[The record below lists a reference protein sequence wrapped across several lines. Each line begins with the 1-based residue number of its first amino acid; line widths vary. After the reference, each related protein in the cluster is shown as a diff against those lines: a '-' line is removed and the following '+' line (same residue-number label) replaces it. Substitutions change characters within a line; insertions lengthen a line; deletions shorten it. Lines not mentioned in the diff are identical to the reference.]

1 MKQKLFYGA
10 MAAMML
16 TACSQDEI
24 LKINED
30 EISFNVSSI
39 QDTRAADSYC
49 NNFLPSSFRVWA
61 QNTDSQD
68 VYFGGE
74 LVVNKGGNPAV
85 WGFDGGQRY
94 WPNNNLNF
102 YAEVNGDNE
111 FNYNDGAPK
120 FENFQVKDNVREQVD
135 LMYGV
140 KLNQGKENTPVN
152 LNFRHALSQ
161 VAFRAK
167 NTNPKINVEVTG
179 VSVGHIGN
187 QATFSFPTVNTDQN
201 WEDVDHSDN
210 PHDVTLP
217 GQGTWTDAQASA
229 LKQYDVTFDAV
240 TLTSDVKSLTCPGDN
255 HTQASFANT
264 LTLIPQQVA
273 AWNPEVKGNTFNG
286 AYFLVKCKISNIA
299 GEQYNAL
306 TDKVLYDG
314 YAAIPVEINWEQG
327 KRYIYTFN
335 FANGTG
341 GYTPDPDDPQPVLN
355 KIDFDLTVDDFI
367 PVDNGDQNM
376 DSNDSQK
383 ETTMYTV
390 NYDNGWK
397 IQSHEGYDSYSFKTL
412 DAVPVKEGYNFK
424 GWSTTENGEVEYVAG
439 QDINLTKANPT
450 LYLYSVW
457 EAQTMYTYTLTF
469 DANNGTNVTNI
480 PEKITIT
487 SPLESYE
494 FTIPNVT
501 PQKPNG
507 WTFLYWTAVQD
518 DNTVKYE
525 IGNKV
530 TVTKD
535 APNATVYGYWK
546 GYGGG
551 GTNPGAGGD
560 NPWGNKRAK

>member
-39 QDTRAADSYC
+39 SNTRAADSYC

-61 QNTDSQD
+61 QNTDTQD

-74 LVVNKGGNPAV
+74 LIVNKGGNPAV

-94 WPNNNLNF
+94 WPENTLNF

-140 KLNQGKENTPVN
+140 KLNQGKNNTPVN

-161 VAFRAK
+161 VVFRAK
-167 NTNPKINVEVTG
+167 NTNNKINVEVTG

-187 QATFSFPTVNTDQN
+187 QATFTFPTVNTDTN

-217 GQGTWTDAQASA
+217 GQGTWSDAQAST

-240 TLTSDVKSLTCPGDN
+240 TLSSEVTNLTCPGAN
-255 HTQASFANT
+255 HNQASFANT
-264 LTLIPQQVA
+264 LTLIPQQSV
-273 AWNPEVKGNTFNG
+273 AWNPEIKGDSFNG

-299 GEQYNAL
+299 GAEYNAA

-341 GYTPDPDDPQPVLN
+341 GYTPNPDDPQPVLN

-376 DSNDSQK
+376 DGNDNQK

-397 IQSHEGYDSYSFKTL
+397 IQSHEGYDSYTFKTI
-412 DAVPVKEGYNFK
+412 DAIPVKEGYNFM
-424 GWSTTENGEVEYVAG
+424 GWSTTANGEVEYVDG
-439 QDINLTKANPT
+439 QDIVLEKANPT
-450 LYLYSVW
+450 LYLYPVW

-469 DANNGTNVTNI
+469 NANNGTNVTNI
-480 PEKITIT
+480 PETISVT

-494 FTIPNVT
+494 FTIPDVT

-518 DNTVKYE
+518 DNTVKYNA
-525 IGNKV
+525 GDKV

-535 APNATVYGYWK
+535 NPNVTVYGYWK